1 MIRELKIEGD
11 SVDRGT
17 PVTLTAIF
25 TCDPV
30 EVHASFMKPGQS
42 RAIVDPGFGKNGSR
56 IRRVD
61 FNEKGEEIKGVYV
74 YVIDT
79 TGFPPGRVTW
89 HVWGPGEASEFGW
102 FEINDRPAQLL

>member
-17 PVTLTAIF
+17 PVSLTAIF
-25 TCDPV
+25 SCDPV
-30 EVHASFMKPGQS
+30 EVCASFMKPGQS
-42 RAIVDPGFGKNGSR
+42 RAIVDPGFNRPGSR

-61 FNEKGEEIKGVYV
+61 FNEQGVGVKGVYV

-79 TGFPPGRVTW
+79 TGFPPGKVQW
-89 HVWGPGEASEFGW
+89 HICGTSEASQFGW
-102 FEINDRPAQLL
+102 FMINDRPAQLL